1 MKRTR
6 SMRALAGASI
16 GNFSE
21 IYDFAI
27 FGFSAP
33 ILASHFFPGT
43 DRTAA
48 LLSIFAVYAVAFFAR
63 PIGGLMFGFLADKIG
78 RVKVMATTVLL
89 MSAGTAVIGL
99 LPTYDNIG
107 IAAALL
113 LVCCRIAQGL
123 AIGGET
129 TGSTSYI
136 VESAPDDRRGWWLG
150 LTLVFSHVPNSIV
163 AAFLIG
169 LQVSAGSE
177 AYAHWVWRVPFL
189 MGGIIGL
196 CGFWLRRTL
205 EDPEEFK
212 QAVHKNRGR
221 SPLREALRSGGVRG
235 MLHVSMIQPLYAVGA
250 YLVLGFMYTFLV
262 RVAKLEPTMALL
274 SNGIAV
280 IVLAAGLPLGGY
292 LSDRFGRKT
301 ILSIG
306 AALTALAVYPALH
319 LCASGTFSAAVIGQ
333 IMLTASL
340 GLYGGASFVAAPE
353 FFPTAFRATG
363 HAISYQVSVAIFGGT
378 SPFIATYLVRAFGT
392 PLAPAY
398 YVGLIAVACLIATQF
413 VPETYGVR
421 LRTSVESAIGEG
433 NEGEPVKSIAHEL
446 S

>member
-1 MKRTR
+1 MRKTR
-6 SMRALAGASI
+6 SARALAGASI

-63 PIGGLMFGFLADKIG
+63 PLGGLLFGCLADKIG
-78 RVKVMATTVLL
+78 RVKVMAATVLL

-99 LPTYDNIG
+99 LPTYNRIG

-113 LVCCRIAQGL
+113 LVFCRIAQGL
-123 AIGGET
+123 ALGGET

-136 VESAPDDRRGWWLG
+136 VESAPDDQRGWWLG
-150 LTLVFSHVPNSIV
+150 LTLVFSHIPNSVV

-169 LQVSAGSE
+169 LQVAAGSE
-177 AYAHWVWRVPFL
+177 AYAHWVWRIPFL
-189 MGGIIGL
+189 VGGAIGV
-196 CGFWLRRTL
+196 CGFWLRRSL

-212 QAVHKNRGR
+212 QATRKHQGR
-221 SPLREALRSGGVRG
+221 SPLREVVRSGGLRG
-235 MLHVSMIQPLYAVGA
+235 MMYVSMIQPLYAVGA

-274 SNGIAV
+274 SNGVAV
-280 IVLAAGLPLGGY
+280 VVISIGLPLGGY
-292 LSDRFGRKT
+292 LSDRFGRKP

-306 AALTALAVYPALH
+306 AALTALAVYPALD
-319 LCASGTFSAAVIGQ
+319 LAASGTFAGAVTGQ
-333 IMLTASL
+333 VMLTACL
-340 GLYGGASFVAAPE
+340 GLYGGACFVAAPE

-363 HAISYQVSVAIFGGT
+363 HAISYQLSVAIFGGT
-378 SPFIATYLVRAFGT
+378 SPFIATYLVQAFGS
-392 PLAPAY
+392 PLAPAF
-398 YVGLIAVACLIATQF
+398 YVGFIALVCLIATQF
-413 VPETYGVR
+413 IPETHGVR
-421 LRTSVESAIGEG
+421 LRTSVQATG
-433 NEGEPVKSIAHEL
+433 NEDVKSEPARSVVREL
-446 S
+446 P